1 MYADPGGSRG
11 ALASA
16 SGQSRCVVASNF
28 HAVALA
34 VDTEIAAPSRLMGR
48 NREREALEALVRA
61 LAAGESRALVVRG
74 EAGIGKTALL
84 EYLLACAP
92 GLEIA
97 RATGVQSEMELAYAG
112 LHQLCSPL
120 LDRLDGVPVPQRD
133 AVCIAL
139 GIAPGSP
146 PDRFLVSLAVLGLL
160 AEAAEERPLL
170 CVCDDV
176 HWLDSASRETLAFVA
191 RRLQAESVGL
201 VLATR
206 ELSDVLAGIP
216 ELVVEGLGDGDAGTL
231 LDSVLTTPMD
241 PSVRGVIISET
252 HGNPLALV
260 EVAGRLTPDELAGGF
275 ALSAAVPLSTSI
287 ERRYQ
292 RRLEELPYDTQ
303 RLLRLAAADPVG
315 DPALVWKAAEQLGI
329 PTQASAP
336 ATDAGL
342 MEIGARVLFRHPLVR
357 SAAYRSAS
365 AAERRALHAALARAT
380 DAEVDPDR
388 RAWHLAEAASGP
400 AEHVAEEL
408 ERSAGRARDRGGLA
422 AAAAFLERAA
432 VLTPDRARRAQR
444 LLAAAAAKRDAGA
457 PDAAL
462 GLLAAIEAG
471 VLDDLGRARSE
482 LLAGQV
488 ALDQGRGADAGRQ
501 LLGAARRLHD
511 LDPELARETY
521 LEVIGPAM
529 VRDLELPGGVLE
541 AANAAR
547 AAPSAADPP
556 RAADVMLDAFAARL
570 SDGYAAAAPAMQ
582 RALCLLLALD
592 PTGDEVRRLLFLA
605 SGRASAVLAVELWDA
620 ASFRAL
626 MSRQAR
632 FAREAGALMQLRFAM
647 GLLARSQI
655 LTGELRAAALSID
668 EERVLG
674 EVTGSRPF
682 GNAEMTLAAWR
693 GKEAQASEL
702 IEANSQVAA
711 ARGWKVN
718 ALASAVLHNGLGRHD
733 LARDVAW
740 GAFKDDPIGDG
751 PFLVPELAESA
762 SRTGEG
768 ALLEAAREWLGERT
782 SATSSEWARGI
793 EARVRA
799 LMSEGEEADRFYAE
813 SIERL
818 EHTPARIELAR
829 SRLLYG
835 EWLRR
840 ERRRVDAR
848 AQLRSAHEALE
859 SMGAEAFAERA
870 RRELLAT
877 GQKARERRPETRDE
891 LTAQETQIASLAR
904 DGLSNPEIATRL
916 FISPRTVQYHLR
928 KIFIKLGISSRA
940 QLDRVLPGDPGGS
953 DAGEL

>member
-1 MYADPGGSRG
+1 MGD
-11 ALASA
+11 
-16 SGQSRCVVASNF
+16 
-28 HAVALA
+28 
-34 VDTEIAAPSRLMGR
+34 EIATPAPDLTGR
-48 NREREALEALVRA
+48 SREREALDALVRA
-61 LAAGESRALVVRG
+61 LAAGESRALVLRG

-84 EYLLACAP
+84 EYLIAHAS
-92 GLEIA
+92 GLLIA
-97 RATGVQSEMELAYAG
+97 RATGVQAEMELAYAG

-120 LDRLDGVPVPQRD
+120 FDRLDRIPVPQRD
-133 AVCIAL
+133 ALRIAL

-146 PDRFLVSLAVLGLL
+146 PERLLVALAVLSLL
-160 AEAAEERPLL
+160 AEAAEERPLI
-170 CVCDDV
+170 CVVDDV
-176 HWLDSASRETLAFVA
+176 QWLDSASREIFAFVA
-191 RRLQAESVGL
+191 RRVEAESVGL
-201 VLATR
+201 VFATR
-206 ELSDVLAGIP
+206 ESSDVLAGLP
-216 ELVVEGLGDGDAGTL
+216 ELVVDGLRDVDARAL
-231 LDSVLTTPMD
+231 LDAALTTPVD
-241 PSVRGVIISET
+241 PSVREVIVNET
-252 HGNPLALV
+252 HGNPLALL
-260 EVAGRLTPDELAGGF
+260 EVAGRLTPEELAGGF
-275 ALSAAVPLSTSI
+275 AFPSAVPLSTSI

-292 RRLEELPYDTQ
+292 RRLEALPDDTR

-315 DPALVWKAAEQLGI
+315 DPALVWKAAEELGI
-329 PTQASAP
+329 PARAAAP

-342 MEIGARVLFRHPLVR
+342 MEIGARVLFRHSLVR

-365 AAERRALHAALARAT
+365 AEERRAVHAALARAT
-380 DAEVDPDR
+380 DADVDPDR

-400 AEHVAEEL
+400 DEQVADEL

-432 VLTPDRARRAQR
+432 VLTPDRARRARR

-462 GLLAAIEAG
+462 GLLAAIEVGA
-471 VLDDLGRARSE
+471 LDELGRARVE
-482 LLAGQV
+482 LLGAQV
-488 ALDQGRGADAGRQ
+488 ALEQSRGADAGRQ

-511 LDPELARETY
+511 LDRDLARETY
-521 LEVIGPAM
+521 LELLGPAM

-541 AANAAR
+541 AAAAAR

-556 RAADVMLDAFAARL
+556 RAVDVMLDAFAARL
-570 SDGYAAAAPAMQ
+570 TDGYAAAAPAMQ
-582 RALCLLLALD
+582 RALGLLLALD
-592 PTGDEVRRLLFLA
+592 PAGDEVRRWLFLA
-605 SGRASAVLAVELWDA
+605 SGRASAVLAVEVWDA

-626 MSRQAR
+626 MGRQAR
-632 FAREAGALMQLRFAM
+632 FARETGALTQLRFALS
-647 GLLARSQI
+647 LLARSQI
-655 LTGELRAAALSID
+655 LAGELQAAALCID

-674 EVTGSRPF
+674 EVTGSRSF

-693 GKEAQASEL
+693 GKEARASEL
-702 IEANSQVAA
+702 IDAGSQEAA

-762 SRTGEG
+762 SRTGER
-768 ALLEAAREWLGERT
+768 ALLGAAREWLCERT
-782 SATSSEWARGI
+782 RAVSSEWARGI
-793 EARVRA
+793 EARIRA
-799 LMSEGEEADRFYAE
+799 LLSDGEPAEPFYLE

-818 EHTPARIELAR
+818 ARTPARVELAR

-848 AQLRSAHEALE
+848 AQLQTAHEALE
-859 SMGAEAFAERA
+859 SMGVEAFAERA

-891 LTAQETQIASLAR
+891 LTAQETQIARLAR
-904 DGLSNPEIATRL
+904 DGLSNPEIGTRL

-928 KIFIKLGISSRA
+928 KIFIKLGINSRA
-940 QLDRVLPGDPGGS
+940 QLDRVLPGDPGAPRDGPPRS
-953 DAGEL
+953 APTDPVASVPP